1 MIDIETQLRSYQ
13 HATNVRLEVRQM
25 TGRAADEIKRLRSA
39 LNDIARGGHSSLESA
54 RHRAEIALNDE
65 QASVTFSGVS
75 VGSPDSPRT
84 AISHGKVE
92 QIAQA
97 DHDEQGPLPRAK
109 DVRGILKQE

>member
-65 QASVTFSGVS
+65 QKAD
-75 VGSPDSPRT
+75 PDEGLPT
-84 AISHGKVE
+84 A
-92 QIAQA
+92 A
-97 DHDEQGPLPRAK
+97 
-109 DVRGILKQE
+109 DVRGILKPNAGQSSK

>member
-65 QASVTFSGVS
+65 QT
-75 VGSPDSPRT
+75 P
-84 AISHGKVE
+84 
-92 QIAQA
+92 QA
-97 DHDEQGPLPRAK
+97 DHDEHGTLPSAK
-109 DVRGILKQE
+109 DVRGILKPATD